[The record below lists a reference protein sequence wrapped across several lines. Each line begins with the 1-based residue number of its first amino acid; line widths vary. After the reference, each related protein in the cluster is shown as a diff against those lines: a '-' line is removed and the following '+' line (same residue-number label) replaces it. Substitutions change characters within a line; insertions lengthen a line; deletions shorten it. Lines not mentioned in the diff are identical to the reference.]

1 MTDIQYL
8 TLFYFI
14 HSKKLLN
21 LRKKSCVLRLM
32 ALLSEKETTWEL
44 WLASGAMIKSP
55 SANAGDA
62 GDAGSTPTSTGRSLE
77 KEMAT

>member
-44 WLASGAMIKSP
+44 WLASGAMVKSP
-55 SANAGDA
+55 SANA